1 VFQKL
6 ANTWQKGEND
16 YKMVENSEPN
26 VGARLRSMRDRQ
38 GYSLRALAERSG
50 LSINAISQIE
60 RGENSPTVSTLHR
73 LANALGV
80 QITDF
85 FQEEAKQK
93 MVLVKRDQ
101 GLRSQSNG
109 VLMESLGTGLF
120 NQQLE
125 PFRMLIQPGSGQIND
140 LISHSG
146 QEFVH
151 CLEGEIEYMLEDRVI
166 QLERGDSLLFDATQ
180 SHGYRN
186 LTDQR
191 AALLIVFLAFQDLQ
205 LTRQLHSQV

>member
-1 VFQKL
+1 MAVS
-6 ANTWQKGEND
+6 
-16 YKMVENSEPN
+16 SEHS
-26 VGARLRSMRDRQ
+26 VGARLRSIRDRQ
-38 GYSLRALAERSG
+38 GYSLRALAERCG

-85 FQEEAKQK
+85 FQEEAKQRT
-93 MVLVKRDQ
+93 VLVKREQ

-109 VLMESLGTGLF
+109 VVMESLGTGLF

-125 PFRMLIQPGSGQIND
+125 PFRMVIQPGGGQMD
-140 LISHSG
+140 DPVSHSG
-146 QEFVH
+146 QEFIH
-151 CLEGEIEYMLEDRVI
+151 CLDGEIEYTIGDRIV
-166 QLERGDSLLFDATQ
+166 QLEQGDSLLFDATQ
-180 SHGYRN
+180 LHGYRN
-186 LTDQR
+186 RTDQR
-191 AALLIVFLAFQDLQ
+191 AIILIVFLAFQDLQ